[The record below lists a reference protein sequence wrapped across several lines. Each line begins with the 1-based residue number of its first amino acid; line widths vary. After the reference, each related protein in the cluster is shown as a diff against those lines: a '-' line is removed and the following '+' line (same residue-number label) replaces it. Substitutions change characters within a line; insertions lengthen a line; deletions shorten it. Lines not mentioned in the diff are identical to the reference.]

1 MPSADFSLLLDYY
14 NAEYRTFPYVQA
26 ATLDSENMLGDQLL
40 KTFNIV
46 CKFVSLSL
54 FHSRYKSCG
63 SNVNGHRG
71 SHVLAFSKAKR
82 CLAPP
87 RINTSLGIVLL
98 CWTTIKMCRWFHTP
112 LPWSNGTSLQEILC
126 RPSNLPKNPLTCC
139 VQWILSCHL
148 QTASSLCFT
157 SILQLLSST
166 IILTT

>member
-1 MPSADFSLLLDYY
+1 MISSSRRL
-14 NAEYRTFPYVQA
+14 
-26 ATLDSENMLGDQLL
+26 TL
-40 KTFNIV
+40 
-46 CKFVSLSL
+46 CASLSL
-54 FHSRYKSCG
+54 SPSFTQGTSLVRAMSMAIEG
-63 SNVNGHRG
+63 LMFLPSQRPRG
-71 SHVLAFSKAKR
+71 VLLL
-82 CLAPP
+82 LASS
-87 RINTSLGIVLL
+87 TSLGIVLL